1 MFFFFQEKFKTPFSL
16 GVCFPP
22 LKEVHRLPQALTEK
36 LHISKTRK
44 PRRLSFYRFLSNY
57 DIISKPKIIL
67 KICIVIKVFAKADFI
82 ISFYFFGFL
91 FKQSVQIT
99 RNRLHLGE
107 PGSSRV
113 RLLSKQK
120 FFLYDHIAINIMQK
134 TTSAFN
140 PSTD

>member
-1 MFFFFQEKFKTPFSL
+1 M
-16 GVCFPP
+16 
-22 LKEVHRLPQALTEK
+22 LTEK